1 MTTEPPV
8 FGQFRFVDFGQ
19 IGRSVNQ
26 IRQSGLEVTL
36 LPKKCILKHF
46 HHGDDSKL
54 NKKSRILGSS
64 ERLLSVRT
72 AYEICFS
79 KNGQLGQIR
88 REEFLTLQIQDQGLR
103 WKLPKSSDKHM
114 KSYR

>member
-103 WKLPKSSDKHM
+103 
-114 KSYR
+114 